1 MRSHLQGLC
10 CVSCLVRNCKE
21 RGIAIRFALE
31 PGFRQERLADDTVEG
46 RAVHVVRVTDPSGQA
61 TTFSMAKDDF
71 AILRLGFETARGWH
85 ERLYSDFFRKPGVP
99 EAINLQPA
107 GSQTKAYQVR
117 QARKVL
123 ETHRLV

>member
-1 MRSHLQGLC
+1 MPA
-10 CVSCLVRNCKE
+10 VSMSKHDKL
-21 RGIAIRFALE
+21 I
-31 PGFRQERLADDTVEG
+31 ERL
-46 RAVHVVRVTDPSGQA
+46 RDPQRDASW
-61 TTFSMAKDDF
+61 DF
-71 AILRLGFETARGWH
+71 AEVGQLLQKLGFEMRIAGSH
-85 ERLYSDFFRKPGVP
+85 HFFRKPGVP